1 MCADFRLIVPLT
13 EEFCPRRAFPLTSI
27 LAAFNAIFCE
37 CSKPLFS
44 QSKFPPTEVPTG
56 LSIKTIPEKNIAFDF
71 GVVSVDCF
79 STWICECPSG
89 AIEIA
94 SDTYAHEIHLAIRL
108 RPTKKH
114 TASNVAPFAIS
125 AVLFVSRFSKR
136 PPSDLDADCVNALRY
151 AASQINHRYVHESQI
166 SGGAA
171 RTNLAFRSDSQ

>member
-1 MCADFRLIVPLT
+1 MYPVSDGRVGKDILT
-13 EEFCPRRAFPLTSI
+13 ESEP
-27 LAAFNAIFCE
+27 
-37 CSKPLFS
+37 
-44 QSKFPPTEVPTG
+44 SKFPPTEVPTG
-56 LSIKTIPEKNIAFDF
+56 FSIKTIPEKNIAFDF

-94 SDTYAHEIHLAIRL
+94 SDTYAHETHLAIRL